1 MGKLFFR
8 KASAAVMA
16 AAMMFNGAAVTNI
29 AVAADENK
37 YEFEDAEFTGD
48 VTVEKD
54 ANASGG
60 SMLKM
65 TESGTI
71 TLKVKVDKAGSYKLT
86 FYALGIGSD
95 KQQNLSVNGDSQ
107 GAIGIPK
114 SNSYEEIS
122 VPAIMLKEGENTITI
137 EKSWGWSQFDYMTVT
152 SMADSKITAKQT
164 TPCDQLATVET
175 QSLMAY
181 LAEVYGK
188 NIISGQQEIYSGGPH
203 GLETEFEY
211 LNDLTGHYP
220 AIRGFDYGN
229 FCCPLYG
236 SDDGS
241 TKRIIDWVKNKGGIA
256 TASYH
261 INVPKDFASYELGSK
276 LDWSASTYGAD
287 DTDFSPS
294 KAATPGTKENEYYL
308 STLKT
313 LAAEFNKLEAEGI
326 PVIWRPLHEAEGGG
340 GENGSWFWWGKE
352 GSAAYK
358 QLWIYTY
365 KTLTEDLNCHN
376 LIWEWNSYNFATS
389 ENWYPGDDY
398 VDIIGY
404 DKYSCTDWSTGSA
417 RIYHNDSPFTSTFY
431 GIMEKYDSAKMV
443 SMAENDCFSTPEK
456 MQTEGAGWLYFCTW
470 YDGGAMNT
478 NFLSEPTFNTK
489 EDTIAMYQSEYC
501 ITLDELPQNLYS
513 RDDVTVPDPSKTTPK
528 TTTTVTTT
536 APKVTT
542 TTEADPNKNFGKV
555 STSAGKVKVKLPEAS
570 EDFYL
575 RVDLPKDCT
584 YANGGL
590 GVSIPLDGKY
600 YWANVQWEATKSG
613 DIKLNMLDNLL
624 NITLGT
630 EEVKD
635 EAILKAA
642 KEILVTQTEFEGQVW
657 YAANGSEALDSTDDV
672 TISAVYVLKGGS
684 TETTKASET
693 TATTTT
699 TSATTKESTTSA
711 ASTTASETT
720 TTEAPKTT
728 SSEKKDEVVYGDANC
743 DGSVSIA
750 DAVLI
755 MQSLANPSRFG
766 EKGTEET
773 HITPQGSKNADC
785 CNVGDGVTN
794 KDALA
799 IQKKMLNLVEL
810 PEISA

>member
-1 MGKLFFR
+1 MRSFIFK

-16 AAMMFNGAAVTNI
+16 AAMVFNGAVAGVSNI
-29 AVAADENK
+29 VVAADENK

-48 VTVEKD
+48 VTIEED
-54 ANASGG
+54 AKASGG

-65 TESGTI
+65 TDSGTI

-86 FYALGIGSD
+86 FYALGIGGD
-95 KQQNLSVNGDSQ
+95 KQQNLTVNGDSQ
-107 GAIGIPK
+107 GAVGIPK

-122 VPAIMLKEGENTITI
+122 IPAIMLKEGENTITI

-152 SMADSKITAKQT
+152 SMADAKITATQT
-164 TPCDQLATVET
+164 TPSDQLATVET

-229 FCCPLYG
+229 FCCPAFG

-241 TKRIIDWVKNKGGIA
+241 TKRVIDWVKNKNGIA
-256 TASYH
+256 TASFH
-261 INVPKDFASYELGSK
+261 LNVPKDFENFKLGSRI
-276 LDWSASTYGAD
+276 DWSNTTYTAK

-294 KAATPGTKENEYYL
+294 KAATEGTKENEYYM
-308 STLKT
+308 TALKT

-340 GENGSWFWWGKE
+340 GETGSWFWWGRE

-358 QLWIYTY
+358 QLWVYTY
-365 KTLTEDLNCHN
+365 KVLTEDLNCHN

-417 RIYHNDSPFTSTFY
+417 KLYHNDSPFTSTFY
-431 GIMEKYDSAKMV
+431 GIMDKYKGAKMV
-443 SMAENDCFSTPEK
+443 SMAENDSFSNPEK
-456 MQTEGAGWLYFCTW
+456 MQAEGAGWLYFCTW
-470 YDGGAMNT
+470 YDGGSMDT

-489 EDTIAMYQSEYC
+489 EDTIAMYQSDYC
-501 ITLDELPQNLYS
+501 ITLDELPANLYS
-513 RDDVTVPDPSKTTPK
+513 RDDVTPPDPSKTTPK
-528 TTTTVTTT
+528 TTTATTTT
-536 APKVTT
+536 APRVTTTSESDPNKSFGKVTT
-542 TTEADPNKNFGKV
+542 DAVGNI
-555 STSAGKVKVKLPEAS
+555 SVKLPEAS
-570 EDFYL
+570 EDIYL
-575 RVDLPKDCT
+575 RVDLPENCT

-590 GVSIPLDGKY
+590 GVSIPLDGEY
-600 YWANVQWEATKSG
+600 YWANVKWEATKSG
-613 DIKLNMLDNLL
+613 DVKINLIDNLL
-624 NITLGT
+624 NVTLGT
-630 EEVKD
+630 DEVKD
-635 EAILKAA
+635 EAIIEKA
-642 KEILVTQTEFEGQVW
+642 KEILAKQTEFQGQVW
-657 YAANGSEALDSTDDV
+657 YAANGADALDSTDGV
-672 TISAVYVLKGGS
+672 YISAVYVAKGES
-684 TETTKASET
+684 SDTTKATE
-693 TATTTT
+693 TTTT
-699 TSATTKESTTSA
+699 TSTTSA
-711 ASTTASETT
+711 
-720 TTEAPKTT
+720 EAD
-728 SSEKKDEVVYGDANC
+728 KDVVYGDANC
-743 DGSVSIA
+743 DSEVSIA

-755 MQSLANPSRFG
+755 MQSIANPTKFG
-766 EKGTEET
+766 EKGTDKN
-773 HITPQGSKNADC
+773 HITTQGTKNADC
-785 CNVGDGVTN
+785 CDPGDGVTN

-810 PEISA
+810 PEKTAK

>member
-1 MGKLFFR
+1 MRTKLFR

-16 AAMMFNGAAVTNI
+16 AAMVFNGSAIGMGSVI
-29 AVAADENK
+29 AADANK

-48 VTVEKD
+48 VTVEED

-65 TESGTI
+65 TDSGTI
-71 TLKVKVDKAGSYKLT
+71 TLKVNVETAGSYKLT
-86 FYALGIGSD
+86 FYALGIGGD
-95 KQQNLSVNGDSQ
+95 KQQNLTVNGDSQ

-114 SNSYEEIS
+114 SSEYEEIS
-122 VPAIMLKEGENTITI
+122 VPAIMLKAGENTITI

-152 SMADSKITAKQT
+152 SMADAKITATQT
-164 TPCDQLATVET
+164 KPSDQLATVET

-229 FCCPLYG
+229 FCCPAFG

-241 TKRIIDWVKNKGGIA
+241 TKRVIDWVKNRNGIA
-256 TASYH
+256 TASFH
-261 INVPKDFASYELGSK
+261 LNVPKDFENFKLGSK
-276 LDWSASTYGAD
+276 IDWSNTTYTAK

-294 KAATPGTKENEYYL
+294 KAATEGTKENEYYM
-308 STLKT
+308 TALKT

-340 GENGSWFWWGKE
+340 GETGSWFWWGRE

-365 KTLTEDLNCHN
+365 KVLTEDLNCHN

-417 RIYHNDSPFTSTFY
+417 RLYHNDSPFTSTFY
-431 GIMEKYDSAKMV
+431 GIMDKYNGAKMV
-443 SMAENDCFSTPEK
+443 SMAENDSFSNPQK
-456 MQTEGAGWLYFCTW
+456 MQDEGAGWLYFCTW
-470 YDGGAMNT
+470 YDGGSMDT

-489 EDTIAMYQSEYC
+489 EDTIAMYQSDYC
-501 ITLDELPQNLYS
+501 ITLDELPENLYS
-513 RDDVTVPDPSKTTPK
+513 RSDVTPPDPSKTTPK
-528 TTTTVTTT
+528 TTTATTTT
-536 APKVTT
+536 APRVTT
-542 TTEADPNKNFGKV
+542 TTEADPNKSF
-555 STSAGKVKVKLPEAS
+555 AKLSNAEGNVNIKFPEAS
-570 EDFYL
+570 QNVYL
-575 RVDLPKDCT
+575 RINLPDDCT

-590 GVSIPLDGKY
+590 GVSIPVDGKY
-600 YWANVQWEATKSG
+600 YWANVKWEATASG
-613 DIKLNMLDNLL
+613 DVKVDLIDNLL
-624 NITLGT
+624 NVTLGTDAVEDEDITLGT
-630 EEVKD
+630 DAVEDEDIIAAVK
-635 EAILKAA
+635 EA
-642 KEILVTQTEFEGQVW
+642 LVKQTDFQGQVW
-657 YAANGSEALDSTDDV
+657 YAANGADALDSTDGV
-672 TISAVYVLKGGS
+672 YISAAYIKKG
-684 TETTKASET
+684 EDAE
-693 TATTTT
+693 TTTT
-699 TSATTKESTTSA
+699 TV
-711 ASTTASETT
+711 TT
-720 TTEAPKTT
+720 TTTAITE
-728 SSEKKDEVVYGDANC
+728 ENNDIVYGDANC
-743 DGSVSIA
+743 DGTVDVS

-755 MQSLANPSRFG
+755 MQTLSNPS
-766 EKGTEET
+766 KYKLTE
-773 HITPQGSKNADC
+773 QGRENADMD
-785 CNVGDGVTN
+785 GDGVAN
-794 KDALA
+794 ADALT
-799 IQKKMLNLVEL
+799 IQRKLLKLE
-810 PEISA
+810 